1 MPASTKLWAGSVGL
15 REETAKGRIWRSD
28 DAGETW
34 WYVSECAR
42 AKQPVCLNFHPAD
55 VASLDGKSLIGFASD
70 YTPNG
75 KCFTSWGTSSLPPFP
90 G

>member
-1 MPASTKLWAGSVGL
+1 M
-15 REETAKGRIWRSD
+15 
-28 DAGETW
+28 
-34 WYVSECAR
+34 SECAR